1 MKAAPEPCLTAVAP
15 YREGL
20 VVAVECLFTWYGRA
34 DLCAEQA
41 IPVVLGH
48 ALSMKAIH
56 GGKAQHDQL
65 ASQTIAALLRGGM
78 LPHAD
83 VYPAERRGTRD
94 LLRRRTHLRR
104 NRSELLSHGQNTNSP
119 DNLPDLG
126 KKIAYNANRAG
137 VAARFH
143 DPAGQKPIAVDLARI
158 TYDDELLR
166 DLARS
171 SVKPAK
177 PHDAHTRYWLQT
189 VPGSGPILSLVL
201 LDESHDIGRF
211 PSLQAVASYARLV
224 KWSQEAAGN
233 RLGPSGQ
240 QIGTAHRKWAFSD
253 AATLCLRH
261 NPNGQKLLTRL
272 AKNHGNGKALT
283 ILAHTGA
290 RAV

>member
-1 MKAAPEPCLTAVAP
+1 MIEASPSASPSGLLAVGKSRFTTEGGDLRRCSTKPHQFSCGIDLHARSMDVCILSHDGETRVHRHMKAAPEPCLTAVAP

-189 VPGSGPILSLVL
+189 VPGSGTILSLVL

-211 PSLQAVASYARLV
+211 PSL
-224 KWSQEAAGN
+224 
-233 RLGPSGQ
+233 
-240 QIGTAHRKWAFSD
+240 
-253 AATLCLRH
+253 
-261 NPNGQKLLTRL
+261 
-272 AKNHGNGKALT
+272 
-283 ILAHTGA
+283 
-290 RAV
+290 